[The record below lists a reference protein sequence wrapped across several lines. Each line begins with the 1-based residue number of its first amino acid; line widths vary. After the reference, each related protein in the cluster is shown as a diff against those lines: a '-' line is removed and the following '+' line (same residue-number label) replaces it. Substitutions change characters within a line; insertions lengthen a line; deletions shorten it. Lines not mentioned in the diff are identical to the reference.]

1 MGTDSFLSA
10 EWFAEKAKEEKY
22 ITYGDRAQ
30 EQLSRF
36 NEKYG
41 IDQLKALS
49 GKALLDTMFYND
61 TDNKENLCYTLEM
74 NSSIKE
80 IFGSISGG
88 SFVPACSC
96 CRTEMRFPCVQQS
109 RICRGIALRLHG
121 QRNLRRSQSL
131 GGYGQTDFARFMVV

>member
-61 TDNKENLCYTLEM
+61 TDSKENLCYTLEI
-74 NSSIKE
+74 NLSIKE
-80 IFGSISGG
+80 IFGSIAGG
-88 SFVPACSC
+88 SS
-96 CRTEMRFPCVQQS
+96 
-109 RICRGIALRLHG
+109 IL
-121 QRNLRRSQSL
+121 
-131 GGYGQTDFARFMVV
+131 